1 MNQKLCYDNTIV
13 ISIIHDLYNN
23 FICDRK
29 GTLQVIATPLAM
41 ILAILKWSDGP
52 CEASLIEMWSHTM
65 NVR

>member
-1 MNQKLCYDNTIV
+1 MLQEYIIIV
-13 ISIIHDLYNN
+13 IIITIHYLYNN

-29 GTLQVIATPLAM
+29 GTQLVIATLLAT

-52 CEASLIEMWSHTM
+52 CVASLIEMWSHTM